1 MSPFIIVPLQRNWV
15 MWGILLSTCPSVRPW
30 TESCPL
36 CISTNTSRI
45 RFIFTHLINPLIELQ
60 SVCRELIF
68 SKIQKCIFWPNY
80 FTSWLSTW
88 CSGLSWQWRHNGPD
102 GVSNHQ
108 PHDCSLNHLFRRK
121 WKKKSKLPV
130 TGLCAGNS
138 PVTSEFPT
146 QKVSNA
152 MTSSSS
158 GCQDTYQGWMVSFT
172 YGTKGIW
179 IDTICDPPYE
189 FDLCPH
195 PWPWPRIFKIKF
207 CISRVSVIGL
217 IHLNSLICKLWT
229 AMWEWIYIYIYM
241 YIFH

>member
-1 MSPFIIVPLQRNWV
+1 MCVASWFFQRFKNV
-15 MWGILLSTCPSVRPW
+15 FFGRIILLHDLVHDVLASHDSDVIMGPMAYQITSLTIVHSTIYSDANER
-30 TESCPL
+30 
-36 CISTNTSRI
+36 
-45 RFIFTHLINPLIELQ
+45 
-60 SVCRELIF
+60 
-68 SKIQKCIFWPNY
+68 
-80 FTSWLSTW
+80 
-88 CSGLSWQWRHNGPD
+88 
-102 GVSNHQ
+102 
-108 PHDCSLNHLFRRK
+108 
-121 WKKKSKLPV
+121 KKSKLPV

-158 GCQDTYQGWMVSFT
+158 GCQDTYQGWMVSLT

-229 AMWEWIYIYIYM
+229 AMWEWIYIYTYIYM